1 MTIRRRPEFVET
13 LQRIG
18 SNIVRLR
25 ERRGWSRAD
34 LATLLGVA
42 PRRLARWETGQYEMP
57 IKYFMTLGILLEV
70 SFDTIIDLTPDD
82 DLPPLPWSQ
91 QAH

>member
-1 MTIRRRPEFVET
+1 MAIRRPELIAL
-13 LQRIG
+13 LQRVG

-34 LATLLGVA
+34 LATLLEV
-42 PRRLARWETGQYEMP
+42 PTRRLARWETGQHQMP
-57 IKYFMTLGILLEV
+57 VKYFMALGPLLEV
-70 SFDTIIDLTPDD
+70 SLDTILDLTPDD
-82 DLPPLPWSQ
+82 ELPPLPWSQ